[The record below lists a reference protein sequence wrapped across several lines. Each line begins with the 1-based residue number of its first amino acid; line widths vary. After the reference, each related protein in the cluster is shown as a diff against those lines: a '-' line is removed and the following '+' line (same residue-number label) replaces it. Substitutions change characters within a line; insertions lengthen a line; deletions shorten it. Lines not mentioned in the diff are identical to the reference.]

1 MDLAE
6 FKAEAKKLGV
16 SEEHQ
21 QMLSNASIRERLSR
35 EQMLYIN
42 VVPRARNTGS
52 KAEYFAERFTERRCI
67 SPPRISPHIQCRRN
81 AEEYSPINTIDS
93 KRVDSVVHSQWAS
106 DGKDFSSRIWG
117 RYKVS

>member
-1 MDLAE
+1 MKAFKMDLAE

-42 VVPRARNTGS
+42 VVLARNTGS
-52 KAEYFAERFTERRCI
+52 KAGI
-67 SPPRISPHIQCRRN
+67 SLN
-81 AEEYSPINTIDS
+81 DY
-93 KRVDSVVHSQWAS
+93 
-106 DGKDFSSRIWG
+106 
-117 RYKVS
+117 